1 MSRRSRA
8 AEGSSVTAFSSSG
21 GGAPPSAEWKELMAL
36 SPDDLEDALQKAGG
50 AVKEGRDL
58 KTSANAVLALQL
70 DDDDD
75 SLADREQLL
84 HALRI
89 AQLALRGERARGD
102 AGEKAAAAGGTAGSA
117 GTNAAGMQRKVDEAL
132 AEAKRATDDA
142 RAAREELKQ
151 ADDELQDKREEVEEL
166 NQSLSELESGGPG
179 GKKRISITSSGA
191 TADRMRNELTE
202 RKEEVQELRAKF
214 RDQSK
219 DSARKEEQLDRERQ
233 TVEELRTNQRE
244 EREERR
250 QLEDEL
256 RVMREQVRARVR
268 VSSASQ

>member
-70 DDDDD
+70 DDDDE
-75 SLADREQLL
+75 SLAYPEQLL

-268 VSSASQ
+268 ASSASQ